1 MVQKLEKLAAVPQTA
16 LPEPTSGKPRSRGR
30 PKAYDAEQA
39 LEQARDAFW
48 DTGFNGTSL
57 DDLTTA
63 TGMNKPSL
71 YGAFGDKHAL
81 YLETLARYRELG
93 RNAMREELRVG
104 RSLADALRGIYAR
117 AIQIYMAG
125 QNGARGCYLIG
136 TAATEAVHDLDV
148 RAAFADGLHEL
159 DELLAERLVK
169 AVASGELITPV
180 EPATLARVLCGVM
193 NSLALRARAGESQ
206 AMLETMA
213 EGAVQ
218 LVLPQ

>member
-1 MVQKLEKLAAVPQTA
+1 MVKKSA
-16 LPEPTSGKPRSRGR
+16 EPASKPVRPRGR

-93 RNAMREELRVG
+93 RNAMRDELRAG
-104 RSLADALRGIYAR
+104 RSLVDALRGIYAS
-117 AIQIYMAG
+117 AIAIYMAG
-125 QNGARGCYLIG
+125 EHGARGCYLIG

-148 RAAFADGLHEL
+148 RTAFADGLHEL
-159 DELLAERLVK
+159 DDLLAARLTE
-169 AVASGELITPV
+169 AVASGELVTPI
-180 EPATLARVLCGVM
+180 EPATLARILCGVM

-206 AMLETMA
+206 AMLEAMA
-213 EGAVQ
+213 EGAVK